1 MKPPLTLFQ
10 CDAPSVIVMLGRYL
24 ALFSL
29 ALGGALGLAAPAL
42 PQDVSAPCRLCNPG
56 SETAKGKP
64 ATPVTLDV
72 EAKLDFDQIILAG
85 SGAGS
90 VELGPDGARNVSG
103 SVTAVGA
110 RAMVGEVV
118 IRGEPGRLVRIEL
131 PRQAELFGM
140 NGGSI
145 RLESIQADLPA
156 MPQLDEKGR
165 LSFRFGGVLKL
176 SGDLDGDFRGDVRID
191 VEYF

>member
-1 MKPPLTLFQ
+1 
-10 CDAPSVIVMLGRYL
+10 MLGRYL
-24 ALFSL
+24 ALFTL
-29 ALGGALGLAAPAL
+29 ALGGALGLAAPAM
-42 PQDVSAPCRLCNPG
+42 PQDVSAPCRLCESG
-56 SETAKGKP
+56 SEAAKGKP

-72 EAKLDFDQIILAG
+72 EAKLDFDQIILAS

-90 VELGPDGARNVSG
+90 VELGPDGARSVSG

-118 IRGEPGRLVRIEL
+118 IRGEPGRTVRIDL
-131 PRQAELFGM
+131 PRQVELFGR

-145 RLESIQADLPA
+145 RLESIHADLPA
-156 MPQLDEKGR
+156 MPRLDDNGR
-165 LSFRFGGVLKL
+165 LSFRFGGVLRL
-176 SGDLDGDFRGDVRID
+176 SGDLDGEFRGDVRID

>member
-1 MKPPLTLFQ
+1 
-10 CDAPSVIVMLGRYL
+10 MLGRCL

-42 PQDVSAPCRLCNPG
+42 TQDASTPCRLCTAASG
-56 SETAKGKP
+56 TAKDKP
-64 ATPVTLDV
+64 ANPVTLDI
-72 EAKLDFDQIILAG
+72 EAKLNFDQIILAG

-90 VELGPDGARNVSG
+90 VELGPNGARNVSG
-103 SVTAVGA
+103 SVAAVGA

-118 IRGEPGRLVRIEL
+118 IRGEPGRQVRIDL
-131 PRQAELFGM
+131 PRQVELFGL

-156 MPQLDEKGR
+156 MPQLDENGR

-176 SGDLDGDFRGDVRID
+176 SGDLDGEFRGDVRID